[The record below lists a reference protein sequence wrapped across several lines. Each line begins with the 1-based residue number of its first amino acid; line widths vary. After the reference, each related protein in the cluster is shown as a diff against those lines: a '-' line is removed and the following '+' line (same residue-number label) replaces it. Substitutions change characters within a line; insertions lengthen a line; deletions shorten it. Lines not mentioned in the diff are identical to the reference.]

1 MFSENTVWP
10 TGRKFILEACA
21 IATQRHALIMLA
33 SAYAASDP
41 RFAMAVP
48 VLTGMAGVSAP
59 PAGLTRV
66 GAASLVAACSLVGLM
81 AAWIA

>member
-1 MFSENTVWP
+1 MRDVSPSGATLKGINWQDLR
-10 TGRKFILEACA
+10 RKGW
-21 IATQRHALIMLA
+21 HALLMLA

-66 GAASLVAACSLVGLM
+66 GAAGLVAACSLVGLA